1 MKKNMASYDRIVRLF
16 LAAVLFALYYYNLV
30 EGTLGY
36 ILLALGIIFVLT
48 SFVGMC
54 PLYTLLGIRSLK
66 TKKDGA

>member
-36 ILLALGIIFVLT
+36 ILLVVGIIFVLT

-54 PLYTLLGIRSLK
+54 PLYTLLGIRSRK

>member
-16 LAAVLFALYYYNLV
+16 LAAVLFALYYYDLV

-36 ILLALGIIFVLT
+36 ILLAVGIIFILT

-54 PLYTLLGIRSLK
+54 PLYTLLGIRSRK
-66 TKKDGA
+66 TKKNGS